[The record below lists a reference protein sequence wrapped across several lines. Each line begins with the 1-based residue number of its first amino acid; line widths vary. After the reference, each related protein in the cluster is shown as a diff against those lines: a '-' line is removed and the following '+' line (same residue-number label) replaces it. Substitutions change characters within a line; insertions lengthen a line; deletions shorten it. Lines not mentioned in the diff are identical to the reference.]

1 MGGDGRRWARMVGDG
16 RRWAEMGGDGR
27 RWSEMVGD
35 GRRWAEMVGD
45 GRRWAEMGGDGRG
58 WSTAVGLLKNWK
70 SSPRRKQRPVQHPA
84 PRPLPPNPAPLTTP
98 RGGPVACRAL
108 RRVRDHIHAYMYM
121 SRARAAAF
129 PHGARAVALGAVL
142 RGWGLGASKS
152 VRAGGSSAD
161 RNEGAVACGVV
172 CSACVAGWWRVRVAP
187 CLCAT
192 AKAHAAAP
200 IRTAP
205 YLAAAAPPPRWATC
219 EEAIGLV
226 GAVRAGNGV
235 ATPLHRIALGCS
247 THRKKI

>member
-1 MGGDGRRWARMVGDG
+1 MVGDG
-16 RRWAEMGGDGR
+16 RRW
-27 RWSEMVGD
+27 S
-35 GRRWAEMVGD
+35 EMVGD

-84 PRPLPPNPAPLTTP
+84 PRPLPPSPAPLTTP
-98 RGGPVACRAL
+98 RGGLVACRAL
-108 RRVRDHIHAYMYM
+108 RRVRDHIHAYM

-247 THRKKI
+247 QRPTRIYGNSV

>member
-1 MGGDGRRWARMVGDG
+1 MVGDG
-16 RRWAEMGGDGR
+16 RRR
-27 RWSEMVGD
+27 
-35 GRRWAEMVGD
+35 
-45 GRRWAEMGGDGRG
+45 AEMGGDGRG

-70 SSPRRKQRPVQHPA
+70 SSPRRKQRPAQHPA

-108 RRVRDHIHAYMYM
+108 RRVRDHIHAYM

-161 RNEGAVACGVV
+161 RNEGAVACGGSCARRAWRAGGV
-172 CSACVAGWWRVRVAP
+172 CVWRRAFARRRRLAPPRLLERRPTLPPPPPLPAGLRVRKPLGWW
-187 CLCAT
+187 
-192 AKAHAAAP
+192 
-200 IRTAP
+200 
-205 YLAAAAPPPRWATC
+205 
-219 EEAIGLV
+219 V

-247 THRKKI
+247 QRPTRIYGNSV